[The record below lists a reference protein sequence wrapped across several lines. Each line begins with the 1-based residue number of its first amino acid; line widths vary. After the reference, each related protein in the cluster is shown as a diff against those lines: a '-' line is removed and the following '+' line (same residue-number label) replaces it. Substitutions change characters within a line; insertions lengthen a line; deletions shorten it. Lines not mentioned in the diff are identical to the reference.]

1 MKTAMKTIL
10 CAVLMALGTAS
21 CTKEYITK
29 EEYITENH
37 YDGAQIFTREYTI
50 NHDQWQEGNNGERP
64 YLYAEIDNINI
75 TDNVINNGVVL
86 GYILYTYNIEEEL
99 NSWNALPYL
108 LTYRTNTGETIAENI
123 RLEYEKG
130 KIVFVIEDLDG
141 TMPDP
146 VGGPLIFKVAVIVT
160 KNIK

>member
-50 NHDQWQEGNNGERP
+50 NPDQWTSEHYDDGRP
-64 YLYAEIDNINI
+64 YFLATVENPDI
-75 TDNVINNGVVL
+75 TNQVMDHGVVL
-86 GYILYTYNIEEEL
+86 GYIWYTYNIETGGS
-99 NSWNALPYL
+99 SWNALPYVFPL
-108 LTYRTNTGETIAENI
+108 YLKSEDIIVPENI
-123 RLEYEKG
+123 RMEYEKG
-130 KIVFVIEDLDG
+130 KVYFVIEDLDSQVPELNG
-141 TMPDP
+141 SS
-146 VGGPLIFKVAVIVT
+146 LIFKVAVI